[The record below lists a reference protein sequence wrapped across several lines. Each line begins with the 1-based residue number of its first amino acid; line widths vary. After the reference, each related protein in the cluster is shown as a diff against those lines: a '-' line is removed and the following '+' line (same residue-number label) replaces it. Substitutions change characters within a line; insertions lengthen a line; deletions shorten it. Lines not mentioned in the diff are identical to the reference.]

1 MNSLLPLSRRQRSV
15 SDHPGSRRHRRAAR
29 AVTCAL
35 LLSLAT
41 AVSSTQPAAAAP
53 TLKGAGNCAKIDLVY
68 RPRSAFPDTA
78 LGRSTFAYQ
87 WIHIQNAVRCLVN
100 AERTSRGLKPLL
112 QYLGLRKPPALSAAA
127 RKHVEAAVQLRW
139 WGKVEPGKNC
149 RPVKGDPAMCD
160 PHVNPLTGSTP
171 VSRAQAEGY
180 GRRCASFSVGEN
192 TYVGWGREYVTPRAA
207 VTWWMNSKPHR
218 DNILSPA
225 YTEIYTRSAPGSAD
239 PAAGSVTPAVT
250 YVQMFGRCG

>member
-78 LGRSTFAYQ
+78 LGAPPSPTSGS
-87 WIHIQNAVRCLVN
+87 
-100 AERTSRGLKPLL
+100 TSRTRFGAWSTQNGP
-112 QYLGLRKPPALSAAA
+112 AAA
-127 RKHVEAAVQLRW
+127 
-139 WGKVEPGKNC
+139 
-149 RPVKGDPAMCD
+149 
-160 PHVNPLTGSTP
+160 
-171 VSRAQAEGY
+171 
-180 GRRCASFSVGEN
+180 
-192 TYVGWGREYVTPRAA
+192 
-207 VTWWMNSKPHR
+207 
-218 DNILSPA
+218 
-225 YTEIYTRSAPGSAD
+225 
-239 PAAGSVTPAVT
+239 
-250 YVQMFGRCG
+250 

>member
-53 TLKGAGNCAKIDLVY
+53 
-68 RPRSAFPDTA
+68 
-78 LGRSTFAYQ
+78 
-87 WIHIQNAVRCLVN
+87 
-100 AERTSRGLKPLL
+100 
-112 QYLGLRKPPALSAAA
+112 
-127 RKHVEAAVQLRW
+127 
-139 WGKVEPGKNC
+139 
-149 RPVKGDPAMCD
+149 
-160 PHVNPLTGSTP
+160 
-171 VSRAQAEGY
+171 
-180 GRRCASFSVGEN
+180 
-192 TYVGWGREYVTPRAA
+192 
-207 VTWWMNSKPHR
+207 
-218 DNILSPA
+218 
-225 YTEIYTRSAPGSAD
+225 GSAD